1 MQSLSL
7 MAKITLPFTIE
18 LRNVSHS
25 ASIEESQDNDNGPC
39 AGAATDEPPTNRHP
53 KAFFSSGMRVINSQ
67 SSSTAA
73 SNTPPANGNASEV
86 TTITAAPDFHKA
98 A

>member
-39 AGAATDEPPTNRHP
+39 AGAATDEPTHQP
-53 KAFFSSGMRVINSQ
+53 SSQ
-67 SSSTAA
+67 SVLQQRDA
-73 SNTPPANGNASEV
+73 G
-86 TTITAAPDFHKA
+86 DQ
-98 A
+98 